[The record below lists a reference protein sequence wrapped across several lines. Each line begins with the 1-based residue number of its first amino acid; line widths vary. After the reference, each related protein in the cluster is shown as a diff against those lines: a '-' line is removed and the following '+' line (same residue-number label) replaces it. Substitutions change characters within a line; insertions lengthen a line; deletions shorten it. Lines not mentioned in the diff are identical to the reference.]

1 MKHCYYLTFKEV
13 IDCHL
18 IPLGTWTQLTVP
30 LLPLPS
36 FVTVGFTPRRG
47 GQSGFPFRSSFH
59 HPSHLPNLLLTLSQN
74 CLFCLWSTFLRPN
87 GTFFNDRPFLFF
99 LFRVNFSMAKR
110 SIFQLTRTTV
120 HRKVNLLLFIHVVMT
135 TTRKSSTPCTI
146 SPCCGNDQE
155 LLNMPSPFASGE
167 PHGQPCTKPC

>member
-30 LLPLPS
+30 LLPLPP

-47 GQSGFPFRSSFH
+47 GQSGFPFCSSFH
-59 HPSHLPNLLLTLSQN
+59 PPSHLPNLLLTLSQN

-110 SIFQLTRTTV
+110 SIFQLTRTGSPQGGWKHGIV
-120 HRKVNLLLFIHVVMT
+120 FLSIERWLNKRCLH
-135 TTRKSSTPCTI
+135 I
-146 SPCCGNDQE
+146 SVLD
-155 LLNMPSPFASGE
+155 SV
-167 PHGQPCTKPC
+167 